1 MPAIFFADL
10 DALRLALASGAVP
23 PAVSRAPA
31 RAGFDA
37 QGRLWLEPAVP
48 PGRDA
53 AAALARLGAAVQGTS
68 GADLAE
74 QVSCWPQLLP
84 LQPAPLPPA
93 DAPPV
98 PVLFELPDG
107 RGLAALA
114 AEARRLGAG
123 RVGVRWTE
131 GEGTEPSKAQPL
143 QRVGLGALLLVVGP
157 PYYSLL
163 RAAERDG
170 GPRAYVE
177 QAERVWVELGHRH
190 PLADQVRPPPG
201 CVVLIGSPRAW
212 RTFDDT
218 PFNPD

>member
-53 AAALARLGAAVQGTS
+53 AAALARLGAAVQGSS
-68 GADLAE
+68 GANLTDHVA
-74 QVSCWPQLLP
+74 CWPQLLP
-84 LQPAPLPPA
+84 LQPAPLPAA

-98 PVLFELPDG
+98 PVLFELTDG
-107 RGLAALA
+107 RDLPVLV
-114 AEARRLGAG
+114 AEVRRLGAR
-123 RVGVRWTE
+123 RVGVRWMEE
-131 GEGTEPSKAQPL
+131 GGEKGFSPPL
-143 QRVGLGALLLVVGP
+143 PLSPFLLLLVLGP

-163 RAAERDG
+163 RAAERG
-170 GPRAYVE
+170 
-177 QAERVWVELGHRH
+177 
-190 PLADQVRPPPG
+190 
-201 CVVLIGSPRAW
+201 
-212 RTFDDT
+212 
-218 PFNPD
+218 